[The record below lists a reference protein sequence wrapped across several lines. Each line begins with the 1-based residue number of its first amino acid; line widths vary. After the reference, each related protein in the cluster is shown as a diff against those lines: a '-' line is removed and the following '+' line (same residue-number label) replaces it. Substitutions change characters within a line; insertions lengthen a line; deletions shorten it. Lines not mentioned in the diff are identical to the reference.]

1 MGRSRTF
8 DEHLW
13 YTVRCVA
20 YLLEKKYI
28 PTAPFGVRTYR
39 LCVTPM
45 HANVLVVILDQIYL
59 TEFKLQS
66 FRKIPLV
73 SSNAND
79 VSSIIEYLQK

>member
-1 MGRSRTF
+1 
-8 DEHLW
+8 
-13 YTVRCVA
+13 
-20 YLLEKKYI
+20 
-28 PTAPFGVRTYR
+28 
-39 LCVTPM
+39 M